1 MDLATPPL
9 ATSPAV
15 PPAHDLDAA
24 LDRAFAMSDRGDAR
38 AGRALAEEALGEAR
52 AHDDT
57 RRIARALAIIANASR
72 TLAEYERAA
81 SAALEGVALLQAA
94 GLGYASAKI
103 DLALVFFDLGDYP
116 RALSH
121 LFEARRDLETAPD
134 VALEACCAQA
144 EGLVQSRLD
153 EFELAQASF
162 RHALALRREARDG
175 AGAATTLNSL
185 GVVQLR
191 IAQHRNANAAASRSA
206 FERALDHFMEAREL
220 ALQHAD
226 ARLVLLTDINIAGA
240 LGGLGCYDEALE
252 RFLALIDPAR
262 ALGDRHNESLIL
274 SNAGEAARLA
284 GRLDQARALGEQ
296 ALAVAQATGSKVR
309 EREARIDLSLT
320 CEALE
325 DFASALAHYKVHH
338 ALEREMRAAEGRRVT
353 QAQALRSAV
362 ENAQREAARLRQEN
376 RLLERQA
383 RQDALTGLANRRA
396 FDDALVARVAEARSN
411 DVSLAIVAFDLDH
424 FKSINDRYTHAA
436 GDAVLR
442 EAASVLRT
450 YCRSSDLAARIGG
463 EEFVL
468 LLPGADLAAACAI
481 AERVRAEIAFRAFT
495 PLPPGVRITLSAGVA
510 VDTMQGDAEELLRA
524 ADAALYR
531 AKGEGRDRVC
541 TAFAESA
548 RPAT

>member
-1 MDLATPPL
+1 MDLAAPPL
-9 ATSPAV
+9 LPLPA
-15 PPAHDLDAA
+15 AHDPDAV
-24 LDRAFAMSDRGDAR
+24 LDRAFETADRGDAR
-38 AGRALAEEALGEAR
+38 AGRALAEEALALAR
-52 AHDDT
+52 SLDDT
-57 RRIARALAIIANASR
+57 VRIARALAIIANASR
-72 TLAEYERAA
+72 SLAEYERAA

-94 GLGYASAKI
+94 GLGYASAKV

-116 RALSH
+116 RALAH
-121 LFEARRDLETAPD
+121 LFEARRDLEVAPD
-134 VALEACCAQA
+134 PAVDARCAHA

-153 EFELAQASF
+153 EFDLAQASF
-162 RHALALRREARDG
+162 RHALALRRQARDG

-191 IAQHRNANAAASRSA
+191 LAQHPNASAAASRSA
-206 FERALDHFMEAREL
+206 FEHALDYFMQAREL

-226 ARLVLLTDINIAGA
+226 ARLVLLTDINMAGA
-240 LGGLGCYDEALE
+240 LGGLGCYAEALE
-252 RFLALIDPAR
+252 RFLALIDTAR
-262 ALGDRHNESLIL
+262 AIGDRHNESLIL
-274 SNAGEAARLA
+274 SNAGEAARRV

-296 ALAVAQATGSKVR
+296 ALEVAQATGSKVR
-309 EREARIDLSLT
+309 EREARLDLSLT

-325 DFASALAHYKVHH
+325 DYASALGHYKVHH

-362 ENAQREAARLRQEN
+362 ENAQREAARLRKEN

-396 FDDALVARVAEARSN
+396 FDDALAASVTEARTLGRP
-411 DVSLAIVAFDLDH
+411 LAVIAFDLDH

-442 EAASVLRT
+442 EAAGVLRNF
-450 YCRSSDLAARIGG
+450 CRSSDLAARIGG

-468 LLPGADLAAACAI
+468 LLPGADLASACAI

-510 VDTMQGDAEELLRA
+510 LDTMQGDAEELLRA

-541 TAFAESA
+541 TAQG
-548 RPAT
+548 PAPSTH